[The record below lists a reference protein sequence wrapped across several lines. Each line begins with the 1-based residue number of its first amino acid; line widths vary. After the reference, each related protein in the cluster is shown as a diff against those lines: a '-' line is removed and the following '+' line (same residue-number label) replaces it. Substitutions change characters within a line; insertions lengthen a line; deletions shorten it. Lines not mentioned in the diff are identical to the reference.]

1 MKINLKINNM
11 KNILYENLEK
21 AFVTPKKVSPFYD
34 DVKIPRKLKKKV
46 KIYCGV
52 YWKKFTNPQRLWY
65 YLDKSNSKYKRY
77 LIKTMCLYN

>member
-34 DVKIPRKLKKKV
+34 DVKISRKMKKKV

-52 YWKKFTNPQRLWY
+52 YWNKITNPQRLWY
-65 YLDKSNSKYKRY
+65 YLDKSNPDYKSF
-77 LIKTMCLYN
+77 LVKIMCK